1 MDAMD
6 APPGL
11 TPLRVDGVDVGWLG
25 EDWLARAL
33 ESPTPFEMRDGALCL
48 MPALQTFAG
57 RSAALSRWGEQARQ
71 RWDLPSWRDER
82 MVVHDA
88 ERPLFGVERA
98 LLLQELAKGGR
109 RCC

>member
-33 ESPTPFEMRDGALCL
+33 ESP
-48 MPALQTFAG
+48 
-57 RSAALSRWGEQARQ
+57 S
-71 RWDLPSWRDER
+71 
-82 MVVHDA
+82 
-88 ERPLFGVERA
+88 
-98 LLLQELAKGGR
+98 
-109 RCC
+109 